1 MKKKWI
7 AMSVAVVLIALSF
20 MAFDMRLKVVKYAI
34 ESEKVQTP
42 TRIVF
47 VADLHSC
54 KYGENQSELIAAVE
68 KAQPDV
74 VLLGGDIFEESM
86 PHDNSLIFVEE
97 IAKRY
102 PCYSITGNHD
112 FWSGDVPWLKTEL
125 HKMGVKVLE
134 GECVE
139 IGDTGVQIVGVD
151 DPTNYGA
158 GAIGYES
165 MIEQLDRGFSQA
177 ENEKYTVLLSH
188 RPELIQTYLRY
199 EPDLVL
205 SGHAH
210 GGQIRIPLVLNG
222 LWAPDQG
229 WLPEYAGGAY
239 KLENT
244 NFVVSRGLARE
255 SIDVPRVFNRPELVI
270 VDII

>member
-68 KAQPDV
+68 KAQPDA

-102 PCYSITGNHD
+102 PCYYITGNHD

-125 HKMGVKVLE
+125 H
-134 GECVE
+134 
-139 IGDTGVQIVGVD
+139 
-151 DPTNYGA
+151 
-158 GAIGYES
+158 
-165 MIEQLDRGFSQA
+165 
-177 ENEKYTVLLSH
+177 
-188 RPELIQTYLRY
+188 
-199 EPDLVL
+199 
-205 SGHAH
+205 
-210 GGQIRIPLVLNG
+210 
-222 LWAPDQG
+222 
-229 WLPEYAGGAY
+229 
-239 KLENT
+239 
-244 NFVVSRGLARE
+244 
-255 SIDVPRVFNRPELVI
+255 
-270 VDII
+270 